1 MSAAFLHLIKAYGY
15 LGVFAS
21 LMLGIFGLPV
31 PDETIMTFIGFLI
44 SKSYLKLIPAVLA
57 AFAGSVCGITL
68 SYAVG
73 WFAGLR
79 LITKYGRYV
88 RVTPEKFERAHRWF
102 ERYGKWALFAGYFFP
117 GLRHLTAFSA
127 GAARLEYWVFA
138 PFAYAGGLLWVVSF
152 ITLGYFV
159 GEEWHKVMPRV
170 QNYLWVAVGA
180 VVALGLVMFLGYR
193 LRAAFRNKRS
203 RPEG

>member
-1 MSAAFLHLIKAYGY
+1 MSAALLHLIKTYGY
-15 LGVFAS
+15 LGIFGS

-31 PDETIMTFIGFLI
+31 PDETIMTFTGFMV

-79 LITKYGRYV
+79 LIRKYGRYV
-88 RVTPEKFERAHRWF
+88 RVTPEKFERAHQWF

-138 PFAYAGGLLWVVSF
+138 PFAYAGGLLWVASF
-152 ITLGYFV
+152 IALGYFA
-159 GEEWHKVMPRV
+159 GEEWHKIIPRV
-170 QNYLWVAVGA
+170 QNYLWVAVA
-180 VVALGLVMFLGYR
+180 VVVGLGLAAYLVYR
-193 LRAAFRNKRS
+193 LRAGSPRS
-203 RPEG
+203 RPER

>member
-1 MSAAFLHLIKAYGY
+1 MSATLLQLIKAYGY
-15 LGVFAS
+15 PGVFAS

-44 SKSYLKLIPAVLA
+44 SKSYLQLIPAVLA
-57 AFAGSVCGITL
+57 AYAGSVCGVTL

-73 WFAGLR
+73 WFAGLP
-79 LITKYGRYV
+79 LIAKYGRYV
-88 RVTPEKFERAHRWF
+88 RVTPEKFERAHQWF
-102 ERYGKWALFAGYFFP
+102 ERYGKWALFGGYFFP

-138 PFAYAGGLLWVVSF
+138 PFAYAGGFLWVVSF

-159 GEEWHKVMPRV
+159 GEEWHKVMPEV
-170 QNYLWVAVGA
+170 QKYLWVAVGA
-180 VVALGLVMFLGYR
+180 VVGLGLVIYLAYQ
-193 LRAAFRNKRS
+193 LRS
-203 RPEG
+203 RRER